1 MVIILNYKEHLNEL
15 LKNPEFAREYA
26 ALEEEYIYLLALIE
40 AKTERESKV
49 ENNSKDLELS
59 SNSQ

>member
-1 MVIILNYKEHLNEL
+1 MTFQEHLKEL
-15 LKNPEFAREYA
+15 LKNPEFASEYA

-49 ENNSKDLELS
+49 ENSDKRGG
-59 SNSQ
+59 